1 MLFNRNDMY
10 VGASLRKYGEFSPE
24 ETELFRQIVRPGMT
38 VVEAGA
44 NIGAHTIELSRMVEP
59 HGMVVAIEPQR
70 LVFQVLCANLALNSR
85 ANVFAH
91 SCAVGAENGS
101 ILVPVLPPDQV
112 SNFGGVSLRN
122 AQQGELVPLRRLD
135 DMGLAHCHVL
145 KIDVEG
151 MEVEVLRGAAG
162 LIEEHRPAI
171 YAENDRKER
180 SEELLE
186 LLRALNYR
194 IFAHKPRLY
203 SPVNFAG
210 DAEDLF
216 PGIVSMNLLCL
227 PAERRMTIQGMP
239 EVTAV

>member
-1 MLFNRNDMY
+1 
-10 VGASLRKYGEFSPE
+10 
-24 ETELFRQIVRPGMT
+24 
-38 VVEAGA
+38 
-44 NIGAHTIELSRMVEP
+44 MVEP
-59 HGMVVAIEPQR
+59 HGLIVAIEPQR

-85 ANVFAH
+85 TNVFAH
-91 SCAVGAENGS
+91 ACAVGAENGS

-135 DMGLAHCHVL
+135 EMGLARCHVL

-180 SEELLE
+180 SKELLE
-186 LLRALNYR
+186 LIWSLNYR
-194 IFAHKPRLY
+194 IFAHNPRLY
-203 SPVNFAG
+203 SPANFAA
-210 DAEDLF
+210 DTENLF
-216 PGIVSMNLLCL
+216 PGVASMNILCL
-227 PAERRMTIQGMP
+227 PAERRMSIQGMT
-239 EVTAV
+239 EFTAG